1 MTYAVTTGRWWPRL
15 LVVLGVLTTLVAT
28 AAAGASAHPFGEPEK
43 AEISLTAADTVR
55 VHWEAGMVDD
65 YTYLAQAL
73 GVLPAD
79 REMLDGVITP
89 AVGDSYLVGSARS
102 FPAYL
107 RRHITVTSGRRR
119 CEGVVQ
125 PIRQLASRG
134 VDIDFRC
141 PDAVTSASVSITV
154 LSDLSELYKTI
165 ATGPGE
171 QREVYAGSVSTHEW
185 TFDGPVAATHTSSA
199 SHRPATPSATH
210 HADHAVA
217 HPAVLAVGV
226 LVLLGASVFVV
237 TTRRRRRL
245 GLLTPARAPPLPHS

>member
-1 MTYAVTTGRWWPRL
+1 MTHAATTGRWWPRL
-15 LVVLGVLTTLVAT
+15 LVVLGILTTLVAT

-43 AEISLTAADTVR
+43 AEISLTAPDTVR

-65 YTYLAQAL
+65 YTYLAQVL

-89 AVGDSYLVGSARS
+89 AVGDSYLVGSADS

-107 RRHITVTSGRRR
+107 RRHITVNAGRRR

-141 PDAVTSASVSITV
+141 PDAVTSASVSISV

-165 ATGPGE
+165 ATGPGD
-171 QREVYAGSVSTHEW
+171 QREVYAGSTSTHDW
-185 TFDGPVAATHTSSA
+185 TFDGPVAAAHAGA
-199 SHRPATPSATH
+199 SHRATGSAATH
-210 HADHAVA
+210 HATPAIVRA
-217 HPAVLAVGV
+217 AVLAAALG
-226 LVLLGASVFVV
+226 LLGASVFVIS
-237 TTRRRRRL
+237 TRRRRRL
-245 GLLTPARAPPLPHS
+245 AVLTPARAPPLPHS